1 MGEEVSQ
8 GFEEALQS
16 FRAVDDEL
24 EAVLS
29 GDPETEFD
37 LSRQLG

>member
-1 MGEEVSQ
+1 MGEDIPQV
-8 GFEEALQS
+8 FEEALQS

-29 GDPETEFD
+29 GDPETQFD
-37 LSRQLG
+37 LSRQMG